1 MFDTETPFDLLPPGP
16 VEPAP
21 DPVPDELISD
31 LEWLPT
37 GIMLSAALSRSDRDK
52 LSGFDRVSLLKARA
66 RQIAHDQAELLADI
80 EAVSESVAELSNTPE
95 RELDV
100 FSIFDTTA
108 SEISAALSLTR
119 RASEF
124 QTDLALTLRQ
134 RLPQV
139 WKALSEGLIDLA
151 RARVLSDQTVHLPE
165 ELARQVCDTALEK
178 ASSQTTGQLRARIQ
192 RLIIQADPAAAKDRY
207 EQALTERRLI
217 CEPTDAG
224 TADIHALHL
233 SADRAN
239 QAMCRV
245 NRMAKKA
252 KRKGDRRP
260 IDQIRADVFL
270 DLLCGTHQE
279 HEGNAGNGGVVDI
292 RTSLAT
298 LLGLAEDPGEIP
310 GYGPV
315 IADVTRQIVANSPQA
330 EWRFGITHLDQ
341 LIDLITTRRRPT
353 KAQKDLIRVQD
364 PECVFITCRQ
374 DSNHCDIDHTLPWA
388 QHHHTTVTQLDPLC
402 RHHNLGKE
410 HGWKLKKI
418 QPNTYIWTSPL
429 GHTYQVGPD
438 PPD

>member
-1 MFDTETPFDLLPPGP
+1 
-16 VEPAP
+16 
-21 DPVPDELISD
+21 
-31 LEWLPT
+31 
-37 GIMLSAALSRSDRDK
+37 MLAGALYRIDRSR

-80 EAVSESVAELSNTPE
+80 EAVSEAVGELSNTPE
-95 RELDV
+95 GELDV

-108 SEISAALSLTR
+108 SEISTALSLTR
-119 RASEF
+119 RASEV

-139 WKALSEGLIDLA
+139 WAALHEGVIDLP
-151 RARVLSDQTVHLPE
+151 RARVLSDQTSHLPE

-192 RLIIQADPAAAKDRY
+192 RLIITADPAAAKDRY
-207 EQALTERRLI
+207 EQALTERKLV

-224 TADIHALHL
+224 TTNILGLDLP
-233 SADRAN
+233 ADRAN

-260 IDQIRADVFL
+260 IDQIRADIFL
-270 DLLCGTHQE
+270 DLLCGNGQQA
-279 HEGNAGNGGVVDI
+279 EGSGSDQGVVDI
-292 RTSLAT
+292 RVDLST

-315 IADVTRQIVANSPQA
+315 IADVTRQVIANADQA

-341 LIDLITTRRRPT
+341 LIDLVTTKRRPS
-353 KAQKDLIRVQD
+353 KAQKGLIRVQD
-364 PECVFITCRQ
+364 PECVFPTCRQ

-402 RHHNLGKE
+402 PHHNLGKE